1 VNCQRTY
8 GGILKF
14 IFITITPR
22 KMKQKIK
29 KYYEARFQRELQEL
43 EPVVQMAVEYS
54 DLLEQLEVKSIGEF
68 ELKINEKSG
77 FVSARL
83 SAEAFGFEDEYSR
96 LLQLEKAID
105 GRITNDDLTPNKEL
119 KKPFIDAIK
128 EKHTEYYTDADIKTK
143 NTLEKII
150 ATYNALDL
158 DQRKHI
164 GFSREGKLMFSP
176 FSTLLH

>member
-1 VNCQRTY
+1 M
-8 GGILKF
+8 K
-14 IFITITPR
+14 
-22 KMKQKIK
+22 KQKIK
-29 KYYEARFQRELQEL
+29 KIYQSRIDRELQEL

-54 DLLEQLEVKSIGEF
+54 DLLEQLNVKSIGEF
-68 ELKINEKSG
+68 ELKINAKSG

-83 SAEAFGFEDEYSR
+83 SAEAYGFQEEYNR

-105 GRITNDDLTPNKEL
+105 GRITNDDLTPSKDL

>member
-1 VNCQRTY
+1 M
-8 GGILKF
+8 K
-14 IFITITPR
+14 
-22 KMKQKIK
+22 KQKIK
-29 KYYEARFQRELQEL
+29 KFYEARFQRELKEL
-43 EPVVQMAVEYS
+43 EPVIQMAVEYS

-68 ELKINEKSG
+68 ELKINQKSG
-77 FVSARL
+77 FVNALMSAT
-83 SAEAFGFEDEYSR
+83 AYGKDKEYGR

-105 GRITNDDLTPNKEL
+105 GRITKDDLTSNKDL

-128 EKHTEYYTDADIKTK
+128 EKHTEYYTDEDIKTK

-150 ATYNALDL
+150 ETYNALDL

-176 FSTLLH
+176 FSTLLR

>member
-1 VNCQRTY
+1 
-8 GGILKF
+8 
-14 IFITITPR
+14 
-22 KMKQKIK
+22 MKIQKIK
-29 KYYEARFQRELQEL
+29 KFYDARFQRELQEL

-54 DLLEQLEVKSIGEF
+54 DLLEQLNVKSIGEF
-68 ELKINEKSG
+68 ELKINQKSG

-83 SAEAFGFEDEYSR
+83 SAEAFGFEDEYRR
-96 LLQLEKAID
+96 LLQLEKQID
-105 GRITNDDLTPNKEL
+105 GKITSNDLTPKKEL
-119 KKPFIDAIK
+119 KKAFTDTIR
-128 EKHTEYYTDADIKTK
+128 EKHTEYYADEDIKTK

-176 FSTLLH
+176 FSTLIR